1 MPNLVYNIGKEQI
14 ANGAIDLD
22 TSTIKVLLTKST
34 YVANADHGAID
45 DGSADDPQSHEISVA
60 GYSRQT
66 LATRTVTKDNT
77 NDRAY
82 LDADDATFA
91 SLASGQTIGGAIIFK
106 DTGADNTSIPIAFF
120 DLTDTPTNGGN
131 IVVQWAAGA
140 SGGILTLA

>member
-1 MPNLVYNIGKEQI
+1 MPNLVYNVGKEKI

-22 TSTIKVLLTKST
+22 TSTIKVMLVQST
-34 YVANADHGAID
+34 YTVDADHGAID
-45 DGSADDPQSHEISVA
+45 DGTAADPASHEISVS

-91 SLASGQTIGGAIIFK
+91 ALAAGQTIGGAIIFI
-106 DTGADNTSIPIAFF
+106 DSGADNTSYPIAFF